1 MYKVLIAFIP
11 DSLKKKIGKLVFQWV
26 KEKNRIQSAKLP
38 KVQIDEAVIKNTK
51 LLLNREK
58 LLEHLPKKGI
68 VAELGVDE
76 GNFSELILKK
86 CKPEKL
92 HLIDIWA
99 SEIYND
105 TKRKYVEKRF
115 DPEIRSGMVEI
126 NLGYS
131 TEIGVKFK
139 DNYFDW
145 IYIDTNHSYETT
157 IRELEIW
164 RLKVKE
170 GGIIAGHDF
179 IVGYWDGMIRY
190 GVIEAVYQFCSKYH
204 WELLYLTMEVDT
216 HPSFAI
222 KRLI

>member
-38 KVQIDEAVIKNTK
+38 NVQINEAVIKNTK

-76 GNFSELILKK
+76 GNFSEVILNK
-86 CKPEKL
+86 CQPEKL

-99 SEIYND
+99 SEIYNNA
-105 TKRKYVEKRF
+105 KRKYVEERF
-115 DPEIRSGMVEI
+115 DPEIRSGIVEI

-131 TEIGVKFK
+131 TEIGAKFK

-145 IYIDTNHSYETT
+145 IYIDTDHSYETT